1 MPGKLAKV
9 GRASISFARSHF
21 YLSTM
26 MCVGLVSALT
36 PRSWVYPVRNRLAR
50 QILFAG
56 VQAIPFTM
64 MVAAFVGA
72 MVYVQCFV
80 WLQYTEKIEFLGRM
94 VGALLFREAA
104 PFLATFIV
112 IGASAS
118 AVTTELATM
127 KTSGEVTLLEAQGI
141 DIFGYLVMPR
151 MVGLAICVLGLSC
164 VFLAVSIVASGL
176 GFFFFSAEGQGPF
189 LFLKSVFGSVY
200 PSDWV
205 ALVVKSVLPG
215 FFMGAICCYEGLRV
229 KGASTEVPQAV
240 SRAILRSISATVVI
254 SGAVMVMTYLL

>member
-1 MPGKLAKV
+1 MPEILANI
-9 GRASISFARSHF
+9 GHRSIAKARSEI
-21 YLSTM
+21 YLNTM
-26 MCVGLVSALT
+26 ICVGIVMALSPKT
-36 PRSWVYPVRNRLAR
+36 WVYPVRDRLAR

-64 MVAAFVGA
+64 LVAALVGA
-72 MVYVQCFV
+72 MVYVQCFF
-80 WLQYTEKIEFLGRM
+80 WLQYTDKVEFLGRM

-127 KTSGEVTLLEAQGI
+127 KTTGEVTLLEAQGI
-141 DIFGYLVMPR
+141 DIFRYLAVPR
-151 MVGLAICVLGLSC
+151 MVGLAVSVLGLSC

-176 GFFFFSAEGQGPF
+176 GFIFFNAEGQGPIP
-189 LFLKSVFGSVY
+189 FLKSVFASVY
-200 PSDWV
+200 PSDWL
-205 ALVVKSVLPG
+205 ALMVKSVLPG
-215 FFMGAICCYEGLRV
+215 LFMGAICCYEGLRV

-254 SGAVMVMTYLL
+254 SGAVMVITYL